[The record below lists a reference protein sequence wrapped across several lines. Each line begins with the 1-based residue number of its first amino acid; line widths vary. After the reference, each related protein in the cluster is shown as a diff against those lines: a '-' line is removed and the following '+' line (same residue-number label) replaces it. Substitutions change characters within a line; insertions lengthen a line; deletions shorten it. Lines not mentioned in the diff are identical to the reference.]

1 VRILRLPV
9 SSTAS
14 KLLQPLTLVAA
25 LVVVLLLSST
35 GWANSCS
42 AITLSPNGPPVT
54 CTIPEKTPELP
65 LIATLTGL
73 SFTTHAQGMVLI
85 FDDASH
91 TMLSD
96 VVAFTNVNGVAT
108 VTFLSDTDLTALTA
122 LGLPIL
128 GQFTESEYLIPM
140 SLALGNGNSL
150 NVLICSD
157 VEGETCYGASDCI
170 RMSEGTTSVPEPGT
184 FLLLGSGLFGS
195 GALKLSAASLR
206 RRLLKR
212 RQS

>member
-1 VRILRLPV
+1 VRILPLPPL
-9 SSTAS
+9 SPAS

-25 LVVVLLLSST
+25 LVVVLLLSSP

-42 AITLSPNGPPVT
+42 TITLSVNGPPVN
-54 CTIPEKTPELP
+54 CTIPETTPEPP
-65 LIATLTGL
+65 LISTLTGL
-73 SFTTHAQGMVLI
+73 SFTTQAQGMVLI

-108 VTFLSDTDLTALTA
+108 VTFLSDTDLTALTG

-128 GQFTESEYLIPM
+128 GQFTESSYLIPM
-140 SLALGNGNSL
+140 SLALGNGNFL

-157 VEGETCYGASDCI
+157 VEGGTCYGASDCI
-170 RMSEGTTSVPEPGT
+170 RMSQGTTAIPEPGT

-195 GALKLSAASLR
+195 GALKLSAGSLR
-206 RRLLKR
+206 RRLLKWR
-212 RQS
+212 HC